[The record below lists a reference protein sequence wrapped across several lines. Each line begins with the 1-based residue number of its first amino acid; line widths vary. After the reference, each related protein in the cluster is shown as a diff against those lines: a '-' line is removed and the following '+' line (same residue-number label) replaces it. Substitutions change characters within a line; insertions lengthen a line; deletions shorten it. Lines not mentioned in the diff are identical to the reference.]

1 MGRKCNH
8 FFLIVTFV
16 MGKEELFTKEIP
28 MRNSCNP
35 TVNIFVIFCNFPID
49 NPQSVRY
56 NTAMKQLPEPA
67 GLGKTN
73 GVRWV
78 SKKKHIL

>member
-1 MGRKCNH
+1 M
-8 FFLIVTFV
+8 FVTFT
-16 MGKEELFTKEIP
+16 MGKGELFVKEIRE
-28 MRNSCNP
+28 RNPCNP
-35 TVNIFVIFCNFPID
+35 VVNIFVIFCNFPID
-49 NPQSVRY
+49 NPQEVRY